1 MQRRLFICLASIAA
15 LLLTGANAR
24 AQFTTSINLAPPPP
38 SIFHPPKPDFLW
50 RYFFTLRAP
59 STHRGDGMSDLTPPE
74 PDPFDLFDIRRYGW
88 FVENRPASLRD
99 DGMIDM
105 SPPPRPWHVR
115 IRDHWPY
122 GALIPRDPARAPKDG
137 MSDVSPPPPTLMYAG
152 GIDGWPTGAFAHGA
166 LLWSPMGLPNE
177 GFVVK
182 ALFGGGTYRY
192 RAGALGNAEVQA
204 MQSVTSIMPGAR
216 VKARGFEATVYLG
229 LDIQDHALNRFDPDN
244 RLHGIHHGL
253 RGGADLWYEPVK
265 GAMLAANLSLS
276 TIATSYSARVAGGI
290 WLYDTAWV
298 GPEVQALAGPYYR
311 ARRVGAH
318 VTALAFAGIE
328 WSAGLGYAFDTDR
341 RNGVYGRFG
350 LLARR

>member
-1 MQRRLFICLASIAA
+1 VQRGLLICLASIAA

-24 AQFTTSINLAPPPP
+24 AQFTTSINVSPPHW
-38 SIFHPPKPDFLW
+38 IFERPKRDFLW
-50 RYFFTLRAP
+50 RHFFTLRTP
-59 STHRGDGMSDLTPPE
+59 WSQRDDDFSDLSPPE
-74 PDPFDLFDIRRYGW
+74 RDPFEYLDIWRYGW
-88 FVENRPASLRD
+88 FVYNRPASVRH

-105 SPPPRPWHVR
+105 SPRRRPWYER
-115 IRDHWPY
+115 MSDHWPY

-137 MSDVSPPPPTLMYAG
+137 ISDVSPPQPTFMYAAG
-152 GIDGWPTGAFAHGA
+152 VEGWPAGAFAHGA
-166 LLWSPMGLPNE
+166 LLWSPMGLYNE

-216 VKARGFEATVYLG
+216 VKMRGFEATVYLG
-229 LDIQDHALNRFDPDN
+229 LDIQDHVLNRFDPDN
-244 RLHGIHHGL
+244 RLRGVHRGL

-265 GAMLAANLSLS
+265 GAMLAANLQMS
-276 TIATSYSARVAGGI
+276 TIATSYSARLAGGV

-311 ARRVGAH
+311 QRRVCGH
-318 VTALAFAGIE
+318 VTALAFAELE
-328 WSAGLGYAFDTDR
+328 WSAGIGYAFDTDR
-341 RNGVYGRFG
+341 RNGVYGRFS